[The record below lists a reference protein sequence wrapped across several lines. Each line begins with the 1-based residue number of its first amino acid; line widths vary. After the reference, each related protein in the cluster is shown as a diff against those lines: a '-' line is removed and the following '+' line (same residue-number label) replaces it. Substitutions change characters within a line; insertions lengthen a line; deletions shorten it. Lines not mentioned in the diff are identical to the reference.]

1 MKKGFLITNGLAL
14 FFAIVSIGWL
24 IYDFIAYGILFPK
37 IRRLEP
43 LTATDV
49 NLDRFIDYGLLI
61 FLLFPIISFI
71 AIASQFRYF
80 RKASAL
86 RVIALILGMFSCLL
100 LFADIAGLSDVFNEY
115 EKGNVAGEW
124 KLLYVVAALRALC
137 FLAIIGCLIEAFKQY
152 RKIRTEDKVL
162 KDEVLF
168 TLVHCVGV
176 FCGLAGL
183 FFSNVAFIFRLA
195 HPLLYYTFPI
205 IFALTLIPYGLL
217 AAYWLIT
224 LLNEKSGDL
233 YDEKQFQDISKA
245 GLLSTLIT
253 VPFLAMIYVVNYNV
267 PRGPIEILWFPFYLY
282 FVILIFSLTSLY
294 FSWRD

>member
-124 KLLYVVAALRALC
+124 KLLYVVAALRALF
-137 FLAIIGCLIEAFKQY
+137 FLAIIGCLIEAFTQY